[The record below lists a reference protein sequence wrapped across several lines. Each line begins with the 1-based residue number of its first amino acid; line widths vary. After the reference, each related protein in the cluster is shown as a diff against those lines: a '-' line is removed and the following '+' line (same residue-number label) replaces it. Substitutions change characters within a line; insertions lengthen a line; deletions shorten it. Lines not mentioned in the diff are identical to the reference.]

1 MEGELRSEEHSWNP
15 PANADGPLSLLLLY
29 HFQVFFF
36 ILLLM
41 AVIIK
46 NVFCGCGYFLNIFLL
61 KYILIIFFYF
71 LKIIFNNN
79 ILK

>member
-1 MEGELRSEEHSWNP
+1 VKNTRGTRQPMQTDLCHYYCSTIFR
-15 PANADGPLSLLLLY
+15 
-29 HFQVFFF
+29 FFFF